1 MNTKTGRVYARVTS
15 IITADKNGPNRFDE
29 NSGWIL
35 PSTNIGT
42 TVDEFVR
49 DFFAGTL
56 KVKKQDKKWAR
67 FAQGRYE
74 VSTQGDKRFSALIAT
89 FKKGTIIEGVD
100 VGGMTIERVYQQIIK
115 KSGKGKAP
123 AQDSK
128 LYNPALKTKQEQ
140 EDFSYTEGYLPLWKI
155 WAEQNPKLI
164 VELSKLSEGKVL
176 TDKFASTRVS
186 QARALADIL
195 NSTNSTYNYPNA
207 TPQQWEAFKQK
218 LENLKLQMKANGFHI
233 IPRDVIA
240 AGTLEVLD
248 SENKVYNIDTAGTLD
263 LLAYNDKGEFFV
275 FDMKTVRNPDTI
287 EEKKH
292 KWSQQTSLY
301 QKFLENTYG
310 IKIKGR
316 HIIPI
321 QVSYPSPTRGK
332 YTQGEG
338 TAILTDGKPFEDAK
352 PKLMHTV
359 AVPFYEPHIVYNKL
373 TEQEK
378 ELATS
383 ITEIAK
389 DKESMQGTLV
399 EAAVKESETP
409 FIDPTLGLPMNNN
422 NLFNGYGNDPMLK
435 GTQDVPTG
443 NMMPTEMA
451 WDNLSEEKRN
461 ILEKRGF
468 SKESYS
474 KIDTKEEIEHIK
486 ECLGL

>member
-15 IITADKNGPNRFDE
+15 IITADENGPDRFDE
-29 NSGWIL
+29 NSGWVL

-49 DFFAGTL
+49 EFFANTL
-56 KVKKQDKKWAR
+56 K
-67 FAQGRYE
+67 
-74 VSTQGDKRFSALIAT
+74 
-89 FKKGTIIEGVD
+89 
-100 VGGMTIERVYQQIIK
+100 
-115 KSGKGKAP
+115 
-123 AQDSK
+123 DS
-128 LYNPALKTKQEQ
+128 
-140 EDFSYTEGYLPLWKI
+140 
-155 WAEQNPKLI
+155 
-164 VELSKLSEGKVL
+164 
-176 TDKFASTRVS
+176 
-186 QARALADIL
+186 
-195 NSTNSTYNYPNA
+195 YPNA
-207 TPQQWEAFKQK
+207 TKDQWNAFKQQ
-218 LENLKLQMKANGFHI
+218 LENLKLQMKANGFHVV
-233 IPRDVIA
+233 PRDVIA

-316 HIIPI
+316 YIIPI

-332 YTQGEG
+332 YSQGEG

-378 ELATS
+378 ELAKS
-383 ITEIAK
+383 IAEIAT
-389 DKESMQGTLV
+389 DNESMKGKPV
-399 EAAVKESETP
+399 EAAVAESETP
-409 FIDPTLGLPMNNN
+409 YIDPTIGLAMDTDNIFGG
-422 NLFNGYGNDPMLK
+422 LWNDPMLD
-435 GTQDVPTG
+435 GIQAAPTG

-451 WDNLSEEKRN
+451 WNNLSEEERN

-468 SKESYS
+468 SEESYS
-474 KIDTKEEIEHIK
+474 KIDTKEEIDHIK